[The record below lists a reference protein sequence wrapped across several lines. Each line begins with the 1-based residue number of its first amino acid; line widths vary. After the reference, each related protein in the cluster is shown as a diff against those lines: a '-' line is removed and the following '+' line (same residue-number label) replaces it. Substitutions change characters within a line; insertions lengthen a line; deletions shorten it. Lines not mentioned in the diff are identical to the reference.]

1 MRWVATNDEDEED
14 HYGYY
19 DDGGDGDDGD
29 YDDDDDDDVLRGHP
43 VIMSWVATFQTPP
56 LTLIDGQKYSIVSVL
71 NIVAY
76 WRSPVACN
84 NIHEIVGYMRRA

>member
-14 HYGYY
+14 HYGYS
-19 DDGGDGDDGD
+19 DDGDDGD
-29 YDDDDDDDVLRGHP
+29 GENYDNGDDDVFRGHP

-84 NIHEIVGYMRRA
+84 NIHEIMKLLDT

>member
-14 HYGYY
+14 HYG
-19 DDGGDGDDGD
+19 DD
-29 YDDDDDDDVLRGHP
+29 DDDDDDDVLGGHP

>member
-14 HYGYY
+14 HYGYS
-19 DDGGDGDDGD
+19 DDGGDCDN
-29 YDDDDDDDVLRGHP
+29 DDDDVLGGHP

>member
-14 HYGYY
+14 YYGCN
-19 DDGGDGDDGD
+19 DDGGDGDGDD
-29 YDDDDDDDVLRGHP
+29 YDDDDDDDNVLGGHP

-56 LTLIDGQKYSIVSVL
+56 LTLFDGQKYSIVSVL

-84 NIHEIVGYMRRA
+84 NIHEIMKLLDT

>member
-1 MRWVATNDEDEED
+1 MRWVATNHEDEED
-14 HYGYY
+14 HYGCN
-19 DDGGDGDDGD
+19 DDGGDGDD
-29 YDDDDDDDVLRGHP
+29 DDDDNDDDNVLGGHR